1 MKKYTG
7 LFIVLIFVL
16 TGIIIAVSLAFRLGT
31 FKRMFSNAFAYEE
44 VATVEEPL
52 ESFKDIS
59 IDADIMSFEIARGD
73 DYHVEYRFPGSMLV
87 KCTVDDDTL
96 KITAKGKKNSFN
108 IKNAFSNEN
117 FKMIVYVPK
126 NAAFGKLEGN
136 IDAGDF
142 RISDAV
148 FEEIDLDMDAANT
161 EFSNIT
167 VGDIRIVADAGN
179 IEINDSVT
187 EDLTVETDAG
197 NAELSGVSAQEINV
211 TTEMGNIEFKNVNF
225 DEGSFESQLG
235 NIEVK
240 GTFNKAKAE
249 CSMGAISINPDNPD
263 EAKIEAEVDL
273 GSIKISGKQI
283 SGRNYKN

>member
-7 LFIVLIFVL
+7 LFIVLIFVV
-16 TGIIIAVSLAFRLGT
+16 TGIIIAVSLALRFGT
-31 FKRMFSNAFAYEE
+31 FKRMFSNAFTHEE
-44 VATVEEPL
+44 VDTVVEPL

-59 IDADIMSFEIARGD
+59 IEANIMSFEVAKGN
-73 DYHVEYRFPGSMLV
+73 DYHVEYRFPKNMQV
-87 KCTVDDDTL
+87 NCTVDDDTL
-96 KITAKGKKNSFN
+96 KISTKGKMNTISLKNP
-108 IKNAFSNEN
+108 FSSDD
-117 FKMIVYVPK
+117 FKMIVYVPEA
-126 NAAFGKLEGN
+126 AAFGELSGHL
-136 IDAGDF
+136 DAGDF
-142 RISDAV
+142 KISDAV

-167 VGDIRIVADAGN
+167 VGDIRIAADAGN
-179 IEINDSVT
+179 IEIRDSVT

-225 DEGSFESQLG
+225 DEGNFESQLG
-235 NIEVK
+235 NIEIK